1 MKLYFTSI
9 RIIIVLSMI
18 VPVSFGADQLDE
30 VITEEESNIVYRNSI
45 DFDTKT
51 TQVWWDSAWHN
62 KWQWLKS
69 YDDSGYLTESEF
81 YKFRNDEWS
90 LRGNVSFANND
101 NGEPI
106 SRIRQVYWD
115 GSFYNRS
122 LQEYNYNDGGDLTQN
137 TRLKWR
143 HDSWHNRSMNELQ
156 YQDGLCVNNTHYRWA
171 DSTWANRYLQ
181 EIAYNDNGERVE
193 KVGYKWT
200 DNGWTERHKTE
211 YSFDDNGDLSQKM
224 FSKWTDAGWV
234 TRARLTVNRDDSYN
248 PVEILLEKVDSTDT
262 WNNVALR
269 QNTFSD
275 DGMIM
280 ETVKSRWHD
289 DQWRPRK
296 RNEYTYIDA
305 PGRSVLSIA
314 APATLPDQITL
325 AQNYP
330 NPFNPITTFSYE
342 IPKAEFVT
350 IAVFDMRGSKVA
362 TLVNERQ
369 NPGIR
374 SHRWNG
380 TDDNGYGVAAGVY
393 IYTIQAGNF
402 QQSKKMILLK

>member
-1 MKLYFTSI
+1 
-9 RIIIVLSMI
+9 
-18 VPVSFGADQLDE
+18 
-30 VITEEESNIVYRNSI
+30 
-45 DFDTKT
+45 
-51 TQVWWDSAWHN
+51 
-62 KWQWLKS
+62 
-69 YDDSGYLTESEF
+69 
-81 YKFRNDEWS
+81 
-90 LRGNVSFANND
+90 
-101 NGEPI
+101 
-106 SRIRQVYWD
+106 
-115 GSFYNRS
+115 
-122 LQEYNYNDGGDLTQN
+122 
-137 TRLKWR
+137 
-143 HDSWHNRSMNELQ
+143 MNELQ
-156 YQDGLCVNNTHYRWA
+156 YQEGLCVNNTYSRWV
-171 DSTWANRYLQ
+171 DSTWTDRFLQ
-181 EIAYNDNGERVE
+181 EISYNDNGERVE
-193 KVGYKWT
+193 KIGYKWT

-234 TRARLTVNRDDSYN
+234 TRARLSVTRDDSYN

-269 QNTFSD
+269 ENTFSD

-280 ETVKSRWHD
+280 ETVKSRWRD

-296 RNEYTYIDA
+296 RNEYTYIDG
-305 PGRSVLSIA
+305 PGRSVLSIV

-342 IPKAEFVT
+342 IPKAELVT
-350 IAVFDMRGSKVA
+350 ITVFDMRGSRVA

-369 NPGIR
+369 DPGIR
-374 SHRWNG
+374 SYRWNG
-380 TDDNGYGVAAGVY
+380 TDDNGNGVAAGVY

>member
-1 MKLYFTSI
+1 MKSYFTSI

-18 VPVSFGADQLDE
+18 VSVSFGSDQLNE
-30 VITEEESNIVYRNSI
+30 VITEEESNIAYRNSI

-90 LRGNVSFANND
+90 LRGNVSFTNND

-137 TRLKWR
+137 TSLKWR

-156 YQDGLCVNNTHYRWA
+156 YQDGLCVNNTHYRWV
-171 DSTWANRYLQ
+171 DSTWTNRYLQ

-269 QNTFSD
+269 ENTFSD

>member
-1 MKLYFTSI
+1 
-9 RIIIVLSMI
+9 MI
-18 VPVSFGADQLDE
+18 ASFSFGTDQLNE
-30 VITEEESNIVYRNSI
+30 VITEEQSNITYRNNI

-69 YDDSGYLTESEF
+69 YDDSGYLTESDF
-81 YKFRNDEWS
+81 YKFRDDEWL
-90 LRGNVSFANND
+90 LRGNVTYTNND
-101 NGEPI
+101 IGAPT
-106 SRIRQVYWD
+106 SRVRQSYWD

-122 LQEYNYNDGGDLTQN
+122 LHEYNYNDEGDLSQN

-156 YQDGLCVNNTHYRWA
+156 YQDGLCVNNTHYRWI

-181 EIAYNDNGERVE
+181 EFSYTDNGERVE

-200 DNGWTERHKTE
+200 DSGWTERHKSE
-211 YSFDDNGDLSQKM
+211 YSFDDNGDLSQKL

-234 TRARLTVNRDDSYN
+234 NKARLTISRDDAYN

-262 WNNVALR
+262 WNNVTLR
-269 QNTFSD
+269 ENTFSN

-280 ETVKSRWHD
+280 ETVKSRWHN

-296 RNEYTYIDA
+296 RNEYSYIDA
-305 PGRSVLSIA
+305 PGRSILNIDA
-314 APATLPDQITL
+314 LATLPDQITL

-342 IPKAEFVT
+342 IPKTEFVE
-350 IAVFDMRGSKVA
+350 IAVFDMRGSRVA

-369 NPGIR
+369 DPGFR
-374 SHRWNG
+374 SYRWNG
-380 TDDNGYGVAAGVY
+380 TDDNGDGVAAGVY

-402 QQSKKMILLK
+402 RQSKKMILLK

>member
-1 MKLYFTSI
+1 MKSYFTSI

-122 LQEYNYNDGGDLTQN
+122 LQEYNYNDGGELTQN

-181 EIAYNDNGERVE
+181 EISYNDNGERVE

-234 TRARLTVNRDDSYN
+234 TRARLSVTRDDSYN

-262 WNNVALR
+262 WNNVVLR
-269 QNTFSD
+269 ENAFSD

-296 RNEYTYIDA
+296 RNEYTYIDG
-305 PGRSVLSIA
+305 PGRSVLSIV

-350 IAVFDMRGSKVA
+350 IAVFDMRGSRVA

-369 NPGIR
+369 DPGIR

>member
-1 MKLYFTSI
+1 MKSYFTSI

-18 VPVSFGADQLDE
+18 VSVSFGSDQLNE
-30 VITEEESNIVYRNSI
+30 VITEEESNIAYRNSI

-181 EIAYNDNGERVE
+181 EISYNDNGERVE

-234 TRARLTVNRDDSYN
+234 TRARLSVTRDDSYN

-269 QNTFSD
+269 ENTFSD

-296 RNEYTYIDA
+296 RNEYTYIDG
-305 PGRSVLSIA
+305 PGRSVLSIV

-350 IAVFDMRGSKVA
+350 IAVFDMRGSRVA

-369 NPGIR
+369 DPGIR

>member
-1 MKLYFTSI
+1 MKSYFTSI

-30 VITEEESNIVYRNSI
+30 VITEEESNIVYQNSI

-181 EIAYNDNGERVE
+181 EISYNDNGERVE

-234 TRARLTVNRDDSYN
+234 TRARLSVTRDDSYN

-269 QNTFSD
+269 ENTFSD

-296 RNEYTYIDA
+296 RNEYTYIDG
-305 PGRSVLSIA
+305 PGRSVLSIV

-350 IAVFDMRGSKVA
+350 IAVFDMRGSRVA

-369 NPGIR
+369 DPGIR

>member
-1 MKLYFTSI
+1 MKSYFTSI

-18 VPVSFGADQLDE
+18 VPVSIGADQLDE

-122 LQEYNYNDGGDLTQN
+122 LQEYNYNDGGELTQN

-181 EIAYNDNGERVE
+181 EISYNDNGERVE

-234 TRARLTVNRDDSYN
+234 TRARLSVTRDDSYN

-269 QNTFSD
+269 ENTFSD

-296 RNEYTYIDA
+296 RNEYTYIDG
-305 PGRSVLSIA
+305 PGRSVLSIV

-350 IAVFDMRGSKVA
+350 IAVFDMRGSRVA

-369 NPGIR
+369 DPGIR